1 MTTPEDQRGI
11 PPALPED
18 GLYPIRTVAAETGV
32 NPVTLRAWERR
43 YNLLEPRRTP
53 KGHRLYTREQID
65 TIRRVVELLDRGIAI
80 SQVKPLL
87 APGQGSDAPGESAAP
102 APAQDIWGPL
112 VKDLLSAV
120 AAFDDDTLDRLY
132 GEVMSLYPVDTV
144 TSKLTIPVMEAL
156 GARWKAESA
165 GIAEEHFL
173 NAYLRNRLGAR
184 FHHLSKD
191 RQGPRLVAACLPG
204 EQHETGLLLF
214 CLSAAARGYGIIY
227 LGANMPLEELPEV
240 AERTGAVAVILSATA
255 RPRPALLNEQLPDLV
270 QLLRV
275 PLFVGGRA
283 TCRHEKQI
291 VAAGAVS
298 VGTEIPDAIRM
309 IEERT
314 PR

>member
-1 MTTPEDQRGI
+1 MTPEEQESMPR
-11 PPALPED
+11 ALPED
-18 GLYPIRTVAAETGV
+18 GLYPIRTVSAETGV

-87 APGQGSDAPGESAAP
+87 ASGEASEAPEESAAP
-102 APAQDIWGPL
+102 AHVQDIWGPL
-112 VKDLLSAV
+112 VRDLLSAV
-120 AAFDDDTLDRLY
+120 AAFDDDALDRLY
-132 GEVMSLYPVDTV
+132 GEVLSLYPVDTV
-144 TSKLTIPVMEAL
+144 TSKLTIPVLETL
-156 GARWKAESA
+156 GARWKAEST

-191 RQGPRLVAACLPG
+191 RHAPRLVAACFPG

-214 CLSAAARGYGIIY
+214 CLSAAARGYGVIY
-227 LGANMPLEELPEV
+227 LGANMPLEELPAV
-240 AERTGAVAVILSATA
+240 AERTDAVAVILSATA

-270 QLLRV
+270 HQLRV

-283 TCRHEKQI
+283 TWRHEKQI
-291 VAAGAVS
+291 AAAGAVS
-298 VGTEIPDAIRM
+298 VGTEIPDAIRI

>member
-1 MTTPEDQRGI
+1 MTPEEEKPMPR
-11 PPALPED
+11 ALPED
-18 GLYPIRTVAAETGV
+18 GLYPIRTVSAVTGV

-87 APGQGSDAPGESAAP
+87 ASGEGSEAPEESAAP
-102 APAQDIWGPL
+102 AQLPDIWGPL
-112 VKDLLSAV
+112 VRDLLSAV
-120 AAFDDDTLDRLY
+120 AAFDDDALDHLY
-132 GEVMSLYPVDTV
+132 GEVLSLYPVDTV
-144 TSKLTIPVMEAL
+144 TSKLTIPVLETL
-156 GARWKAESA
+156 GARWKAEPA

-191 RQGPRLVAACLPG
+191 RHGPRLVAACFPG

-240 AERTGAVAVILSATA
+240 AERTDAVAVILSATA

-270 QLLRV
+270 HQLRV

-291 VAAGAVS
+291 AAAGAFS
-298 VGTEIPDAIRM
+298 VGTEIPDAIRI
-309 IEERT
+309 IEERMS
-314 PR
+314 R